1 MLIFQTKYII
11 GEISPFIKFAMGDG
25 EMTEHFGEAYM
36 YDSKNEAEAELNTWD
51 EDAREGVKIF
61 PVEITCRL

>member
-1 MLIFQTKYII
+1 
-11 GEISPFIKFAMGDG
+11 MGDG

-36 YDSKNEAEAELNTWD
+36 YDSKDAAEAELDTWD
-51 EDAREGVKIF
+51 EDAKEGVKIF